1 MATETATVSNRT
13 GASPRPRASTFLTF
27 LPQHYKIYLFLKR
40 ECLTPSLSSLRG
52 IKRRS
57 ARLFPSLSNLMG
69 PKTTYLLTTLGFLG
83 IVVIMLVAVKA
94 EAPFVLGGIGGFLK
108 AFVIISSREGKQREL
123 GLWTMVGITV
133 FALIAGLI
141 YGAFLEI
148 GRASCRERV

>member
-1 MATETATVSNRT
+1 
-13 GASPRPRASTFLTF
+13 
-27 LPQHYKIYLFLKR
+27 
-40 ECLTPSLSSLRG
+40 
-52 IKRRS
+52 
-57 ARLFPSLSNLMG
+57 MG

-83 IVVIMLVAVKA
+83 IGVIMLVAVKA

-141 YGAFLEI
+141 YGAFL
-148 GRASCRERV
+148 GNPLPFHVSMGLALGVFSGTTLSWRPTAAQPTQ